1 MHALSVQKQSNSG
14 PQDLRRPH
22 SGLGTKSQ
30 EEASDW
36 TKRPKITDLC
46 IMANS
51 PLTWNPACQ
60 KRLLQLRRRARLQ
73 KIRAVH
79 STRAGSSVVD
89 PRQNLHTSHGRKTDL
104 CQYLP
109 AVKAKPLCSLFFH
122 APRPAG
128 KSLVEHR
135 KAQAENAKQF
145 VLPKTLAATLRSLA
159 TVACHL
165 HIAPHCTNV
174 PEEKTFADRPRATA
188 YAEKKRVFFRSAD
201 YRGENH
207 HFFHAAACGISGTF
221 RKGPALL
228 TS

>member
-22 SGLGTKSQ
+22 SELGTKSQ
-30 EEASDW
+30 EEASGW

-51 PLTWNPACQ
+51 PLTSNPACQ

-79 STRAGSSVVD
+79 STSAGSSVVD
-89 PRQNLHTSHGRKTDL
+89 PRLNLHTSNGRKTNL

-109 AVKAKPLCSLFFH
+109 AVRAKPLCTLFCH
-122 APRPAG
+122 AQRPAG
-128 KSLVEHR
+128 KSRVEHR

-145 VLPKTLAATLRSLA
+145 VLPRTLAATLRSLA

-165 HIAPHCTNV
+165 HIALRYRKKTPSPIDHAPPHTQRKSAYFFDRQILV
-174 PEEKTFADRPRATA
+174 ERTIVSFTLRPAESPEPSGKAR
-188 YAEKKRVFFRSAD
+188 RS
-201 YRGENH
+201 
-207 HFFHAAACGISGTF
+207 
-221 RKGPALL
+221 
-228 TS
+228 